1 MERTPKEL
9 RNLFWEEDRLL
20 GGVIKEQY
28 CKIKEVLETNDF
40 SWVEERYKKIKEHA
54 IQATDYYK
62 NYSANDEF
70 PVVNKTS
77 ILENYEAHKAKFG
90 FDTPIHISSTSGSTG
105 TPFSVIQD
113 YKKRKRTIAD
123 LKVFGELCDY
133 PSHERMVFFRVLNE
147 KLHRTPEQ
155 EEKENIYY
163 IDSSNLSENHLEQMR
178 KKLLELKPRIVFS
191 YSSTLVE
198 LAKYVANK
206 KIPQKFSLRSVLVG
220 GEGISEE
227 NRKLL
232 ESVFGCKVYRRYFD
246 MELGILG
253 QDNGDGGNYILNWG
267 SYYFEC
273 LKLDSNTAA
282 GPGEVGR
289 IVVTDLFNKALPMIR
304 YDTGDLGIMEYAPEN
319 KFPFFKEIYGRKRDC
334 IYTTNGDL
342 LSPAKIFV
350 LMWGSKDLH
359 QWQFI
364 QEAEKDYVLKL
375 NVKRDFDVSVI
386 LDKLKNVIGEDARI
400 QIEYVNDIP
409 ITSSNKRRAVICNYK
424 KEDDNL

>member
-1 MERTPKEL
+1 MT
-9 RNLFWEEDRLL
+9 
-20 GGVIKEQY
+20 
-28 CKIKEVLETNDF
+28 
-40 SWVEERYKKIKEHA
+40 
-54 IQATDYYK
+54 
-62 NYSANDEF
+62 
-70 PVVNKTS
+70 
-77 ILENYEAHKAKFG
+77 
-90 FDTPIHISSTSGSTG
+90 
-105 TPFSVIQD
+105 
-113 YKKRKRTIAD
+113 
-123 LKVFGELCDY
+123 
-133 PSHERMVFFRVLNE
+133 
-147 KLHRTPEQ
+147 
-155 EEKENIYY
+155 
-163 IDSSNLSENHLEQMR
+163 
-178 KKLLELKPRIVFS
+178 
-191 YSSTLVE
+191 
-198 LAKYVANK
+198 
-206 KIPQKFSLRSVLVG
+206 
-220 GEGISEE
+220 
-227 NRKLL
+227 
-232 ESVFGCKVYRRYFD
+232 
-246 MELGILG
+246 
-253 QDNGDGGNYILNWG
+253 GGNYILNWG

>member
-232 ESVFGCKVYRRYFD
+232 ESVFGCKVYRRYSD

-253 QDNGDGGNYILNWG
+253 QDNGDGGELYT
-267 SYYFEC
+267 
-273 LKLDSNTAA
+273 KL
-282 GPGEVGR
+282 GKL
-289 IVVTDLFNKALPMIR
+289 LF
-304 YDTGDLGIMEYAPEN
+304 
-319 KFPFFKEIYGRKRDC
+319 
-334 IYTTNGDL
+334 
-342 LSPAKIFV
+342 
-350 LMWGSKDLH
+350 
-359 QWQFI
+359 
-364 QEAEKDYVLKL
+364 
-375 NVKRDFDVSVI
+375 
-386 LDKLKNVIGEDARI
+386 
-400 QIEYVNDIP
+400 
-409 ITSSNKRRAVICNYK
+409 
-424 KEDDNL
+424 